1 MPDPACCSLT
11 PTGGHSWR
19 WEGCYPFISLSW
31 HWVPVVLQT
40 CHFILRLILILFGQL
55 MLTKLPTLNLLQFCF
70 ERNANPTRRGTQR
83 GTSWI
88 GLAVPPVH
96 HPELRLFAYHIFPWP
111 STLITPRIKILW
123 FNHFFRSSFPYESHK
138 TYVRQTCLH
147 FVFCCWGP
155 SPTQLQ
161 PCCGEHRLWQRNREN
176 SWKDAL
182 HKENRCKRHCLSR
195 NPSVWGCAD
204 PRLTKVPDANLTLD
218 SLHRPPPKHPSTLCT
233 SM

>member
-1 MPDPACCSLT
+1 MPDPACCSLR
-11 PTGGHSWR
+11 PTGGHLWR

-40 CHFILRLILILFGQL
+40 CHFILRLMLILFGQL

-96 HPELRLFAYHIFPWP
+96 HSELRLFAYHIFPWP
-111 STLITPRIKILW
+111 STLITPSIKILR

-147 FVFCCWGP
+147 FVFCCRGP
-155 SPTQLQ
+155 S
-161 PCCGEHRLWQRNREN
+161 RELRRYF
-176 SWKDAL
+176 SSPKI
-182 HKENRCKRHCLSR
+182 SY
-195 NPSVWGCAD
+195 
-204 PRLTKVPDANLTLD
+204 LTLG
-218 SLHRPPPKHPSTLCT
+218 LCLLLTYCLVKMVWTIAT
-233 SM
+233 SQG